1 MKQQISRLLTGF
13 LTMTLLMVGMS
24 ATSGAKPAPAVTG
37 TAHWSFPS
45 SRAWAE
51 VNVHERAPS
60 QAEGL
65 VNFKEY
71 DEALGWR
78 RWRARAICVAFG
90 EGFAGE
96 PAATFVV
103 QLESLTG
110 WTFPGEKVGQY
121 LKLWTSDGGTP
132 ATAGDQ
138 AGLIVFPPV
147 DDQPAC
153 GYQLPST
160 YWPLDDG
167 NLMIH
172 P

>member
-1 MKQQISRLLTGF
+1 MKHPIAHWLTGF
-13 LTMTLLMVGMS
+13 FMLALLLVGMS
-24 ATSGAKPAPAVTG
+24 ASSVAQPAPAVTG
-37 TAHWSFPS
+37 TAHWSFPHS
-45 SRAWAE
+45 QAWAE
-51 VNVHERAPS
+51 VNVQERTPS
-60 QAEGL
+60 QAEGF
-65 VNFKEY
+65 VNFQEE
-71 DEALGWR
+71 DNALGWR

-96 PAATFVV
+96 PAAAFVV
-103 QLESLTG
+103 QLESLSG
-110 WTFPGEKVGQY
+110 WTFPGEQVGQY

-147 DDQPAC
+147 DAQPPC
-153 GYQLPST
+153 DYQLPAPS
-160 YWPLDDG
+160 WPLKGG